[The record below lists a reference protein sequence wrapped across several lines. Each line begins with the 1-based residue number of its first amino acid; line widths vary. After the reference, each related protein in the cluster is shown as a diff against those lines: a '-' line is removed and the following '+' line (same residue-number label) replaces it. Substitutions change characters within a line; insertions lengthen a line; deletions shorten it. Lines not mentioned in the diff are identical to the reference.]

1 MLRLRFG
8 GLIALLC
15 LMSGLGSRADGKVV
29 WKQLDQAILRV
40 DDQPPKDWN
49 IYRANRKGDVLLLQL
64 GGRFLLLDTRKQEVR
79 EIDPGSVTRDKD
91 TLSNTGGEKDGKP
104 ISSSAWSVRDVGAAR
119 RVLFKLDPE
128 GHSFTIELPQWI
140 NRAVTY

>member
-64 GGRFLLLDTRKQEVR
+64 GGRF
-79 EIDPGSVTRDKD
+79 S
-91 TLSNTGGEKDGKP
+91 
-104 ISSSAWSVRDVGAAR
+104 AAR
-119 RVLFKLDPE
+119 YAKAGSARD
-128 GHSFTIELPQWI
+128 
-140 NRAVTY
+140 